1 MSQLFIKE
9 FKTKKPVTLSDAMNL
24 LETQTVMNTIKILNW
39 KDFGY
44 LPKVNFR
51 IGHSENEIWLKYY
64 VNEKNLRAIETKTN
78 GNIYKDSCVEFFISP
93 GEENYYNFEFSCI
106 GTTHLAWGPG
116 RHNRKFVDPVII
128 KKLEI
133 ESSLGD
139 QPFGEKTGNFNWE
152 LMIRIPLECFAFSNL
167 STFKGLKAKA
177 NFFKC
182 GDETLEPHFVTWN
195 PVKTTSPDYHRPEF
209 FGEVLFK

>member
-9 FKTKKPVTLSDAMNL
+9 IKTNKPVTLSHAEHL
-24 LETQTVMNTIKILNW
+24 LETQTVTNPIQILNW
-39 KDFGY
+39 KEFGY

-64 VNEKNLRAIETKTN
+64 VNEKHLRAIETSTN
-78 GNIYKDSCVEFFISP
+78 GDVYKDSCVEFFISP
-93 GEENYYNFEFSCI
+93 DGGNYYNFEFSCI

-116 RHNRKFVDPVII
+116 RHNRKFVDPLII
-128 KKLEI
+128 EKIEI
-133 ESSLGD
+133 KSSLGD

-152 LMIRIPLECFAFSNL
+152 IMIRIPLECFAFSNL

-182 GDETLEPHFVTWN
+182 GDETPEPHFVTWN

-209 FGEVLFK
+209 FGEILFE

>member
-9 FKTKKPVTLSDAMNL
+9 IKTKKLVTLSDAMNL

-93 GEENYYNFEFSCI
+93 GEENYYNF
-106 GTTHLAWGPG
+106 
-116 RHNRKFVDPVII
+116 V
-128 KKLEI
+128 
-133 ESSLGD
+133 
-139 QPFGEKTGNFNWE
+139 
-152 LMIRIPLECFAFSNL
+152 
-167 STFKGLKAKA
+167 
-177 NFFKC
+177 
-182 GDETLEPHFVTWN
+182 
-195 PVKTTSPDYHRPEF
+195 
-209 FGEVLFK
+209 